1 VRIVAIAD
9 THALHRAISIPDG
22 DILVHAGDI
31 TNTGALDDVAD
42 FNEYVGSLP
51 HRHKI
56 VIAGN
61 HDFCFERDP
70 EGSAALLTNCVYLQD
85 EPVTIEGVVFY
96 GSPWQPWFYDW
107 AFNLERGPAIRE
119 KWDLIPGDVDV
130 LITHGPPFG
139 HGDETTRG
147 ERVGC
152 RDLLDA
158 IERVQPQLH
167 VFGHIH
173 EGAGTYRDGR
183 TTFIN
188 ASCCDRAYRPV
199 NRPIVYD
206 WTPGTAERP

>member
-1 VRIVAIAD
+1 MRIVSIAD
-9 THALHRAISIPDG
+9 THGLHRAISVPDG
-22 DILVHAGDI
+22 DVLVHAGDI
-31 TNTGALDDVAD
+31 TNMGALDEVED
-42 FNEYVGSLP
+42 FNEYVGGLS

-56 VIAGN
+56 VVAGN

-70 EGSAALLTNCVYLQD
+70 RSAALLTNCIYLQD
-85 EPVTIEGVVFY
+85 ESVTIEGIVFY

-107 AFNLERGPAIRE
+107 AFNLERGPEIRE
-119 KWDLIPGDVDV
+119 KWDLIPGDVGV

-139 HGDETTRG
+139 HGDATTRG

-152 RDLLDA
+152 RDLMDA
-158 IERVQPQLH
+158 IERARPRLH

-173 EGAGTYRDGR
+173 EGAGTYTDGH
-183 TTFIN
+183 TTFVN

-206 WTPGTAERP
+206 WTAETTEHP